1 MTTPNA
7 ILAERAQVVSG
18 FVPVNMAAGAPTS
31 DWVSLKNYEMCTV
44 IFFAAAGTNGDD
56 PTLTVLQG
64 TAVGGTTS
72 KALTFTRID
81 VKQGTLAS
89 IGQFTKTTQA
99 AANTY
104 THTDAAESQKIWMV
118 SFRAAELDVDNG
130 YDCIRASI
138 GDVGTN
144 SQLGCLLYVLEF
156 PRYATDPLPSAIAD

>member
-1 MTTPNA
+1 MTINA
-7 ILAERAQVVSG
+7 LFAERAQVVSG
-18 FVPVNMAAGAPTS
+18 FVPVNMASGAPTS
-31 DWVSLKNYEMCTV
+31 DWVSLKNYEMCTI

-64 TAVGGTTS
+64 TAVGGTTT

-81 VKQGTLAS
+81 VKQGAALNA
-89 IGQFTKTTQA
+89 IGQFTKTTQV

-104 THTDAAESQKIWMV
+104 TDTDAAEEQKIWVV
-118 SFRAAELDVDNG
+118 SFRASELDTDGG
-130 YDCIRASI
+130 YDCIRGAI

-144 SQLGCLLYVLEF
+144 SQLGCVLYVLEF